1 MLRLLIWLLD
11 VFIVSKLAL
20 FVQPLNAVASIGVEL
35 EAVRDAVWPQ
45 FQQDDT
51 FYSMVPDK
59 TDELEVSD
67 RLARIPILVYP
78 GSQFSQ
84 FVPDGSGLGPG
95 GGEKYDDGVTTP
107 VYLAQAVTVTKEAEW
122 ATNSKKKSI
131 VDVFKDSFK
140 INLRQFRSN
149 VEALMSS
156 SDGSGTLGTV
166 STAATAGQLTVNN
179 ANNFQ
184 AQNTYQVWS
193 SLGGTY
199 RGTITVLTIDSVN
212 NILYLT
218 AAAPAGTT
226 TGDLLIISGGPAVAA
241 SSLNGIPAINF
252 GSSSGQFFGIPRA
265 SYPGM
270 LVTPYYNASSG
281 SLTPQI
287 IQILESYMQRATGV
301 KTEDLDEIVAHANVD
316 QVSAWELLGLVTTSG
331 VGTAFVPQEGQKG
344 GDSRVD
350 YMKGKRVK
358 TLAGRQLVTNI
369 HALPARVDLLC
380 LKYWGRV
387 VQKPCELFD
396 IDGIT
401 VFPLYASDGSV
412 ATQQAYYFVHGL
424 QMFTSRARSGAYTDT
439 LSKPTGF

>member
-1 MLRLLIWLLD
+1 M
-11 VFIVSKLAL
+11 
-20 FVQPLNAVASIGVEL
+20 
-35 EAVRDAVWPQ
+35 
-45 FQQDDT
+45 
-51 FYSMVPDK
+51 
-59 TDELEVSD
+59 
-67 RLARIPILVYP
+67 
-78 GSQFSQ
+78 
-84 FVPDGSGLGPG
+84 
-95 GGEKYDDGVTTP
+95 
-107 VYLAQAVTVTKEAEW
+107 
-122 ATNSKKKSI
+122 
-131 VDVFKDSFK
+131 
-140 INLRQFRSN
+140 
-149 VEALMSS
+149 MSS

-166 STAATAGQLTVNN
+166 SVVSTVGQLTVNN

-184 AQNTYQVWS
+184 SQNTYQVWS
-193 SLGGTY
+193 ALGGTY
-199 RGTITVLTIDSVN
+199 RGTITVLTVDSVN

-218 AAAPAGTT
+218 AAAPVGTAI
-226 TGDLLIISGGPAVAA
+226 GDLLIISGGPAVAA

-252 GSSSGQFFGIPRA
+252 GSNTGQFFGINRT

-281 SLTPQI
+281 ALTPQI
-287 IQILESYMQRATGV
+287 IQLLESYMQRATGV

-331 VGTAFVPQEGQKG
+331 GGYTSGSGQTSFVMQEGQKG
-344 GDSRVD
+344 GDQRMD
-350 YMKGKRVK
+350 YMKSKRIK

-401 VFPLYASDGSV
+401 VFPLYANDGSV

-424 QMFTSRARSGAYTDT
+424 QMFTSRPRSGAYTDT

>member
-1 MLRLLIWLLD
+1 MPT
-11 VFIVSKLAL
+11 
-20 FVQPLNAVASIGVEL
+20 PLNAAASIGVEL

-59 TDELEVSD
+59 TDEMEVSD
-67 RLARIPILVYP
+67 RLARIPILIYP

-84 FVPDGSGLGPG
+84 FVPDGGGLGPG
-95 GGEKYDDGVTTP
+95 GGERYDDGVTTP
-107 VYLAQAVTVTKEAEW
+107 VYLAQAVTVTKQAEW

-166 STAATAGQLTVNN
+166 SVVSTVGQLTVNN

-184 AQNTYQVWS
+184 SQNTYQVWS
-193 SLGGTY
+193 ALGGTY
-199 RGTITVLTIDSVN
+199 RGTITVLTVDSVN

-218 AAAPAGTT
+218 AAAPVGTAI
-226 TGDLLIISGGPAVAA
+226 GDLLIISGGPAVAA

-252 GSSSGQFFGIPRA
+252 GSNTGQFFGIPRT

-281 SLTPQI
+281 ALTPQI
-287 IQILESYMQRATGV
+287 IQLLESYMQKATGV

-331 VGTAFVPQEGQKG
+331 GGYTSGSGQTSFVMQEGQKG
-344 GDSRVD
+344 GDQRMD
-350 YMKGKRVK
+350 YMKSKRIK

-401 VFPLYASDGSV
+401 VFPLYANDGSV

-424 QMFTSRARSGAYTDT
+424 QMFTSRPRSGAYTDT